1 VRPGGELNSPAQA
14 RNPDILLPT
23 HRREGIG
30 DCRLVDTRQPGTSP
44 DQARLRKSY
53 ADLALGLYRRLG
65 NRRLPIQG
73 TIDLT
78 WRCNLACPHCYNRLP
93 LHDRSALRT
102 ELTYEE
108 HCRILDEISDAGCL
122 WLLLTGG
129 EIFVRKDF
137 RRIYTYAKQKGLLI
151 TLFTNGTL
159 ITPDLADFLKEWP
172 PFSIEITLYGRTRMT
187 YERVT
192 AVPGS
197 YGRCMNGIR
206 LLMERKLPLSLKTLL
221 LTTNSHELG
230 PMQAFVEQELGLP
243 YRFDAM
249 VNPCIDCSPQPLA
262 FRLDPR
268 QSVELDLRDERRSM
282 EWREFVDRHSSQLS
296 QSGDGLYECGAGT
309 KTFAINPRGGL
320 SLCAFAGVEGYD
332 LRTGTFKE
340 GWEGPVLTERSRKI
354 TRPTRCVRCAIKAA
368 CGMCPAYGRL
378 ENRDA
383 EEPVDFLCASAHLRS
398 TALGIPVPPHGD
410 CPYCPGGMRHAE
422 LMASAERISRTSQP
436 LLAQETCIDA

>member
-1 VRPGGELNSPAQA
+1 VRPGGELNSRAQT
-14 RNPDILLPT
+14 RNPDILPST
-23 HRREGIG
+23 HRSEGIG
-30 DCRLVDTRQPGTSP
+30 DRRLVDTRQTETSP
-44 DQARLRKSY
+44 DQPRLTKSY
-53 ADLALGLYRRLG
+53 ADLALDLYRRLG

-108 HCRILDEISDAGCL
+108 HCRILDEISGAGCL
-122 WLLLTGG
+122 WLLFTGG

-137 RRIYTYAKQKGLLI
+137 RKIYTYAKQKGLLI

-159 ITPDLADFLKEWP
+159 IIPELADFLKEWP
-172 PFSIEITLYGRTRMT
+172 PFSIEITLYGRTRQT

-192 AVPGS
+192 GVPGS
-197 YGRCMNGIR
+197 YDRCLRGIR
-206 LLMERKLPLSLKTLL
+206 LLMESKLPLSLKTLL

-230 PMQAFVEQELGLP
+230 LIQAFVEQELGLP
-243 YRFDAM
+243 YRFDAT
-249 VNPCIDCSPQPLA
+249 VNPRIDCSLQPLA
-262 FRLDPR
+262 FRLDP
-268 QSVELDLRDERRSM
+268 QEIVKLDLRDEPRSM
-282 EWREFVDRHSSQLS
+282 EWREFVDRQSSPLS
-296 QSGDGLYECGAGT
+296 QSGDGLYECGAGI
-309 KTFAINPRGGL
+309 KSFAINPRGGL

-332 LRTGTFKE
+332 LKTGTFKE
-340 GWEGPVLTERSRKI
+340 GWEGPVLTERNRKI
-354 TRPTRCVRCAIKAA
+354 TRPTRCVRCAIKGA

-383 EEPVDFLCASAHLRS
+383 EEPVDFLCASAHLRY
-398 TALGIPVPPHGD
+398 TALGMPVPPHGD

-422 LMASAERISRTSQP
+422 LMASAERINRTKQP
-436 LLAQETCIDA
+436 FLAQGV